1 MTRPA
6 NANAADL
13 ARTIHD
19 LRELIDAIDRRL
31 PQVERS
37 GEAVIA
43 DAAMVLRTAAQA
55 RIAELER
62 QIGAGEDLSRTR

>member
-1 MTRPA
+1 MTWQT
-6 NANAADL
+6 NANAAEL
-13 ARTIHD
+13 GRTIHD

-43 DAAMVLRTAAQA
+43 GAARVLRNEALS

-62 QIGAGEDLSRTR
+62 ELRS